1 MSRFPIVA
9 YHPIPHIIDDG
20 ETVRFNRRDRK
31 DCRDVCSVELVVR
44 QLLKRGVGRRK
55 RRDEREPMTDGEWL
69 WWFSVPVDR
78 RAGVPAVP

>member
-1 MSRFPIVA
+1 MSEF
-9 YHPIPHIIDDG
+9 
-20 ETVRFNRRDRK
+20 EF
-31 DCRDVCSVELVVR
+31 VCSVELVVR